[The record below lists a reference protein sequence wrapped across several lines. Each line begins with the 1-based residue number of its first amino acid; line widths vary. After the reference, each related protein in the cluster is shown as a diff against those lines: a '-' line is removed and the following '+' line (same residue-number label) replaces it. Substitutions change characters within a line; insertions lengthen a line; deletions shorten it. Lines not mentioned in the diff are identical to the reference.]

1 MWLFYGTVC
10 RRWHHHIALYHTIGM
25 VKCGEVW
32 YVKCGEVW
40 YGMIKRGGRW
50 YGKVWWAMVSIVP
63 HIKLS
68 PLKPAGS
75 TPCHSSSVHE
85 GLLTNSVPHI
95 ETYRTIKYTS
105 LLVSSSD
112 CYLDLFLTLRRVWRP
127 PESGC
132 GIFDGPQ
139 FCENWLQLT
148 FFDGL
153 ALPYALK
160 LVCSQKESLKFITKC
175 LKTPS
180 KLKGD
185 SPTASNL
192 GNQSYGF
199 VSK

>member
-1 MWLFYGTVC
+1 MILRSFPYA
-10 RRWHHHIALYHTIGM
+10 ILLGM
-25 VKCGEVW
+25 NCGVW
-32 YVKCGEVW
+32 R
-40 YGMIKRGGRW
+40 I
-50 YGKVWWAMVSIVP
+50 
-63 HIKLS
+63 H
-68 PLKPAGS
+68 
-75 TPCHSSSVHE
+75 
-85 GLLTNSVPHI
+85 
-95 ETYRTIKYTS
+95 S
-105 LLVSSSD
+105 LLK
-112 CYLDLFLTLRRVWRP
+112 CILDIVRHHCHLSICWYFLWVWQIPRRLWRP

-139 FCENWLQLT
+139 LSENWLQLT

-199 VSK
+199 VSKWNQISFPLKLASGPLIEIASNSGKLLHGFVWKWNHISFA